1 MQTKPPNQYAPL
13 PLAYIGDAVYEV
25 YVRTRL
31 IAEHPDMAAHK
42 LHVHSIKYVK
52 AHAQSNSIHAMLPI
66 LTDDETAVFRRGRNA
81 KSPTFPITVTR
92 RGLKRFSAICTSRT
106 KRTGLTSLWRSRTNT
121 RRTREKISKK
131 RCKNRFNKK

>member
-1 MQTKPPNQYAPL
+1 MMQTKPPNQYAPL

-81 KSPTFPITVTR
+81 KSPTVPKNADLSDYR
-92 RGLKRFSAICTSRT
+92 YA
-106 KRTGLTSLWRSRTNT
+106 TGLEALFGYLYLAD
-121 RRTREKISKK
+121 EKDRLNELMAFAYEHASDE
-131 RCKNRFNKK
+131 RNKQ